1 MRNLALVFA
10 VTLALCLVAGCGGG
24 QPPPSAPAP
33 APETVAPPPAPTP
46 EPTAEPTP
54 TPSPVEP
61 EAPALKTP
69 DNLQAAYA
77 GETDAMARYKAFAE
91 AADKEKY
98 KAVAMLFRAA
108 VRAEEIHAKKIADV
122 ITAAGG
128 TPVAGIATP
137 EVKKTAENVKAA
149 LAGESAERDTVYPG
163 FVETAKAEGRA
174 DAESLFKGMMEVE
187 GEHAKLYKKA
197 DKDLAYWKKADRE
210 FWLCPVCGNV
220 MTSRKESCGI
230 CGTDPGAFEEI
241 K

>member
-1 MRNLALVFA
+1 MRSWMLMLVVAFA
-10 VTLALCLVAGCGGG
+10 FVAACGGN
-24 QPPPSAPAP
+24 PPPPVAPAPAP
-33 APETVAPPPAPTP
+33 APEPTPAVETPAPPPAP
-46 EPTAEPTP
+46 EPPPAPAEP
-54 TPSPVEP
+54 SM
-61 EAPALKTP
+61 PALKTP
-69 DNLQAAYA
+69 ENLQAAYT
-77 GETDAMARYKAFAE
+77 GETNAIARYKAFA
-91 AADKEKY
+91 AVADKEKY

-108 VRAEEIHAKKIADV
+108 TRAEEIQAKKIADL

-128 TPVAGIATP
+128 KPVAGTATP
-137 EVKKTAENVKAA
+137 EVKTTAENIKAA

-174 DAESLFKGMMEVE
+174 DAESLFKGMMEVD

-220 MTSRKESCGI
+220 MTSKKESCGV
-230 CGTDPGAFEEI
+230 CGTDPSAFEEI

>member
-1 MRNLALVFA
+1 MKIWTPVFSTLV
-10 VTLALCLVAGCGGG
+10 VLTLAIGCGGP
-24 QPPPSAPAP
+24 QPTPPAP

-46 EPTAEPTP
+46 EPTPEPTP
-54 TPSPVEP
+54 VPAPAEPSM
-61 EAPALKTP
+61 PALKTP
-69 DNLQAAYA
+69 ENLQAAYA
-77 GETDAMARYKAFAE
+77 GETNAIARYKAFAE

-98 KAVAMLFRAA
+98 KSVAMLFRAA
-108 VRAEEIHAKKIADV
+108 VRAEELHAKKIADV

-128 TPVAGIATP
+128 TPVAGTATP
-137 EVKKTAENVKAA
+137 EVKKTADNIKAA

-163 FVETAKAEGRA
+163 FAETAIAEG
-174 DAESLFKGMMEVE
+174 DAGAVSLFKGMAEVE

-220 MTSRKESCGI
+220 MTSKKESCSV
-230 CGTDPGAFEEI
+230 CGTDPGAFEEV

>member
-1 MRNLALVFA
+1 MKSLLLVFA
-10 VTLALCLVAGCGGG
+10 LVLVLAIGCGGP
-24 QPPPSAPAP
+24 QPTPPAPAPAPTPTPAVETPAPPPAPEPPSAPA
-33 APETVAPPPAPTP
+33 
-46 EPTAEPTP
+46 
-54 TPSPVEP
+54 EP
-61 EAPALKTP
+61 EKPALKTP
-69 DNLQAAYA
+69 ENLQAAYT
-77 GETDAMARYKAFAE
+77 GETNAIVRYKAFAE

-108 VRAEEIHAKKIADV
+108 ARAEEIHAKKIADV

-128 TPVAGIATP
+128 SPVAGTATP
-137 EVKKTAENVKAA
+137 EVKKTAENVKTA

-163 FVETAKAEGRA
+163 FIEAAKAEGRA

-197 DKDLAYWKKADRE
+197 DKDLEYWKKADRE

-220 MTSRKESCGI
+220 MTSKKDSCGV
-230 CGTDPGAFEEI
+230 CGTDPSAFEEI

>member
-1 MRNLALVFA
+1 MRSWMLMLV
-10 VTLALCLVAGCGGG
+10 VAFVFVAACGGP
-24 QPPPSAPAP
+24 QPTPPAPAP

-46 EPTAEPTP
+46 EPTPAATP
-54 TPSPVEP
+54 TPPPAAP

-69 DNLQAAYA
+69 ENLQAAYT
-77 GETDAMARYKAFAE
+77 GETNAIARYKAFAV

-98 KAVAMLFRAA
+98 KAVAALFRAA
-108 VRAEEIHAKKIADV
+108 ARAEEIHAKKLADV
-122 ITAAGG
+122 IAAQGG
-128 TPVAGIATP
+128 TPVAGTATP
-137 EVKKTAENVKAA
+137 EAKTTAENVKAA

-163 FVETAKAEGRA
+163 FVETAKAEGSG
-174 DAESLFKGMMEVE
+174 DAESAFKGMMEVE

-220 MTSRKESCGI
+220 MTSKKESCGV
-230 CGTDPGAFEEI
+230 CGTDPSAFEEI